1 MGTGEAVV
9 AATGAGRR
17 RVRSWSWL
25 GLLPLTIWQAAF
37 YVVPAVLLFLA
48 SFWVLQS
55 YELVANWT
63 LDNYRQVFGRQSHL
77 DAYLTSLSLSVSVV
91 LITIALA
98 YPAAYAVA
106 FVVPARWQRACLI
119 AMVIPFWT
127 NYLVRAYSWQLV
139 LANNGLINFVL
150 QDLGLR
156 DAPVTI
162 LYTHAATR
170 VGLVHFLVVLLTLAL
185 YTRMESIDR
194 NLLEAAQDLGASRFR
209 AFLEVVLPLTRSALL
224 TGVMFIFV
232 LAFADYVA
240 PAVLGGQTRRV
251 YPQLVVDAIQNDVDY
266 PLAAAF
272 ATVMVATILLVVG
285 VLSRFQSKGEQTA

>member
-1 MGTGEAVV
+1 MG
-9 AATGAGRR
+9 AATSAAPAPKRR
-17 RVRSWSWL
+17 ARSWSWL
-25 GLLPLTIWQAAF
+25 GLLPLTLWEAVF
-37 YVVPAVLLFLA
+37 YFVPAVLLFLA

-55 YELVANWT
+55 YELVADWT
-63 LDNYRQVFGRQSHL
+63 LENYRQVFGQRIYL

-91 LITIALA
+91 LISVLLA

-106 FVVPARWQRACLI
+106 FVVPPRWQRACLI

-127 NYLVRAYSWQLV
+127 NYLVRAYAWQLV
-139 LANNGLINFVL
+139 LANNGLVNFAL
-150 QDLGLR
+150 QRLGLR
-156 DAPVTI
+156 DEPITI

-170 VGLVHFLVVLLTLAL
+170 IGLVHFLVVLLTLAL

-194 NLLEAAQDLGASRFR
+194 NLLEAAQDLGASRLR
-209 AFLEVVLPLTRSALL
+209 AFVEVVLPLTRGALL
-224 TGVMFIFV
+224 TGTMFIFV

-251 YPQLVVDAIQNDVDY
+251 YPQLVVDAIQNDVNY

-285 VLSRFQSKGEQTA
+285 VLSRLQSQGEQAA